1 LSTAPTFADD
11 DACPYCLRGV
21 DRAHAQAEGRRF
33 CGECGGDW
41 GALLES
47 HAPGASDE
55 SEAAAKWKSDSVVL
69 PLPKGE
75 AERPWHERDTGPV
88 PALSAPNV
96 RAAAAP
102 LELPDDAL
110 VDDDALLEEDEA
122 DDDEADD
129 DEAFHDPTGAVV
141 LAPAFTLLPALPTP
155 DADASQQVESPP
167 GRENLSA
174 EDTDT
179 GDPAPVAPPPLVS
192 PNALVASLVGAAILL
207 AVVVARLV
215 DTPVAPAP
223 AAVPSAPSVAQT
235 APAPAPSAPSLPTPA
250 HDATRRSL
258 AVTQNIE
265 RALDEAP
272 QGTEAE
278 IGVRVDDDVAFLLG
292 QVESHE
298 TLDRVTAAARGTF
311 GVRAV
316 DTREVKVQRRVAPVH
331 TVLAGDT
338 LADLARKYYGRAGA
352 WRRIYEVN
360 PGIDPNLILVG
371 QPLSLPPELRSGSAQ

>member
-1 LSTAPTFADD
+1 LSTAPSFADD

-47 HAPGASDE
+47 HGPGASDE
-55 SEAAAKWKSDSVVL
+55 AEAEAKWKSDSVVL

-75 AERPWHERDTGPV
+75 AERAWHERDTGPV
-88 PALSAPNV
+88 PDLSAPNV

-110 VDDDALLEEDEA
+110 VDDDALVE
-122 DDDEADD
+122 DDDDD
-129 DEAFHDPTGAVV
+129 AFDDPTGAVV
-141 LAPAFTLLPALPTP
+141 LAPVFSLLPALPTP
-155 DADASQQVESPP
+155 DAPHGAEPPVE
-167 GRENLSA
+167 REPLPA

-179 GDPAPVAPPPLVS
+179 SDPAPVAPPPLVS

-207 AVVVARLV
+207 AIVVARVV
-215 DTPVAPAP
+215 DTPTASTPTP
-223 AAVPSAPSVAQT
+223 AASPPSVAMAPET
-235 APAPAPSAPSLPTPA
+235 APPPAPVVPSLPSPA

-265 RALDEAP
+265 RVLDEAP

-298 TLDRVTAAARGTF
+298 TLERVTAAARGTF

-316 DTREVKVQRRVAPVH
+316 DTREVKVQRRAAPVH

-338 LADLARKYYGRAGA
+338 LSDLARKYYGRAGA

-371 QPLSLPPELRSGSAQ
+371 QPISLPPELRSESPP

>member
-1 LSTAPTFADD
+1 
-11 DACPYCLRGV
+11 
-21 DRAHAQAEGRRF
+21 
-33 CGECGGDW
+33 
-41 GALLES
+41 
-47 HAPGASDE
+47 
-55 SEAAAKWKSDSVVL
+55 VVL
-69 PLPKGE
+69 PLPKGG

-88 PALSAPNV
+88 PALSAPDV

-102 LELPDDAL
+102 LELPDEAL
-110 VDDDALLEEDEA
+110 VEDDDFDY
-122 DDDEADD
+122 
-129 DEAFHDPTGAVV
+129 PTGAVV
-141 LAPAFTLLPALPTP
+141 LAPAFALLPALTP
-155 DADASQQVESPP
+155 DAPQSVEQPP
-167 GRENLSA
+167 AREALPA

-179 GDPAPVAPPPLVS
+179 IDPAPVAPPPLVS

-207 AVVVARLV
+207 AVVVARLA
-215 DTPVAPAP
+215 DTPAAPAP
-223 AAVPSAPSVAQT
+223 AAVPSAPNVAQT

-250 HDATRRSL
+250 KDTLRRSL

-272 QGTEAE
+272 EGTEAE

-311 GVRAV
+311 GIRAV
-316 DTREVKVQRRVAPVH
+316 DTREVKLQRRVAPVH

-338 LADLARKYYGRAGA
+338 LSDLARRYYGRAGA

-360 PGIDPNLILVG
+360 PGIDPNLVLVG

>member
-1 LSTAPTFADD
+1 MSTAPTFADD

-21 DRAHAQAEGRRF
+21 DRAHAQAEGRKF

-47 HAPGASDE
+47 HGPGASDE

-110 VDDDALLEEDEA
+110 VDDDAVVE
-122 DDDEADD
+122 DD
-129 DEAFHDPTGAVV
+129 DEAFDDPTGAVV
-141 LAPAFTLLPALPTP
+141 LAPAFALLPALPTP
-155 DADASQQVESPP
+155 DADAPQPIESPP
-167 GRENLSA
+167 GREPLPA

-223 AAVPSAPSVAQT
+223 AVVPSAPSVVVT
-235 APAPAPSAPSLPTPA
+235 APASAPSAPSLPSPA

-298 TLDRVTAAARGTF
+298 TLERVTAAARGTF

-338 LADLARKYYGRAGA
+338 LSDLARKYYGRAGA

-360 PGIDPNLILVG
+360 PGIDPNLLLVG